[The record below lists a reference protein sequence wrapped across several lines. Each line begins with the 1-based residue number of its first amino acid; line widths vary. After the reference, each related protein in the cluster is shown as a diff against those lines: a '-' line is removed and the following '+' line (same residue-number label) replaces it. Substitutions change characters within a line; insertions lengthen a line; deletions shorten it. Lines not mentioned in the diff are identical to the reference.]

1 MGFKSLW
8 YFYALHIVSNF
19 VTTMLLIYQDT
30 KIRIYEVMRFV
41 PIQIGSILILNISL
55 QSIIHL
61 QASSCVFNHP
71 SISNSCFHKLFSN

>member
-8 YFYALHIVSNF
+8 YFYVLDILSNF

-41 PIQIGSILILNISL
+41 LKKIGSILIFK
-55 QSIIHL
+55 H
-61 QASSCVFNHP
+61 
-71 SISNSCFHKLFSN
+71 